1 VLEITTQAA
10 GAAGEFYAAMRLE
23 LFGMRVVIPQ
33 AGFAGADLVAYR
45 EGRTCAIQVKTRT
58 HADMVNWLV
67 DGSRLDAPFLVLVRL
82 NAYRMRKRPLRPS
95 DPTHPAAY
103 VLPLEVALDAWDAS
117 GRAGRKMSASTCTA
131 THDGSSSGTSRRGG

>member
-1 VLEITTQAA
+1 
-10 GAAGEFYAAMRLE
+10 MRLE

-45 EGRTCAIQVKTRT
+45 EGRTCAIQVKTRA

-103 VLPLEVALDAWDAS
+103 VLPLEVALDAWYAS
-117 GRAGRKMSASTCTA
+117 GRAGRKMSGIYMYGEA
-131 THDGSSSGTSRRGG
+131 RRIVEPYLEAWWVIREFLDQQP